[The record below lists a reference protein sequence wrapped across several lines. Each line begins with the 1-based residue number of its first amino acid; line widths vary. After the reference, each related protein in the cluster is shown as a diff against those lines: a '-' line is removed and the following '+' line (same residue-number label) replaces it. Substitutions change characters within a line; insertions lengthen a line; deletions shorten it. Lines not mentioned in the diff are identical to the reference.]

1 MPWQKGKAPKE
12 GDRLCLSPPPF
23 CRCQKGRC
31 GGLIKIVR
39 ENLNGFSAHTFSLQR
54 LFL

>member
-1 MPWQKGKAPKE
+1 MPVSSSLLPVSE
-12 GDRLCLSPPPF
+12 
-23 CRCQKGRC
+23 GRC